1 MKQTLR
7 IIILCYSFILFEG
20 LLFSML
26 ADTGKA
32 EKEVLVLNSINFN
45 LPWSK
50 HFYWCVHDELQQRG
64 VSVKAESL
72 SVPALLDTMEV
83 NAVITRLREKYP
95 VPPAA
100 IVLIGDPGW
109 IVCRELFDD
118 VWKDIPVVVTNA
130 RDRLPASVEIL
141 LSHAPLTEAN
151 SVPAKEW
158 RRGYNITTLKQHY
171 YIKETIELI
180 RQLIPDMKRL
190 AFISDDRY
198 ISEETRCDM
207 KEVVTKYFPD
217 LPLELL
223 STTQLST
230 EALLDTLHSYK
241 SNTGIIY
248 YSWFESHNKDD
259 NNYLFD
265 HIQDVISNFT
275 PSPLFLL
282 SSEDLSN
289 NTFAGGYYVSAESFG
304 QSLLEILYRILDGEQ
319 ARNIPETTGGKENAY
334 LCYPV
339 LEEHNIPSYRYPKAA
354 VYINQPQSFFQQH
367 KVEIL
372 VCIAILV
379 ILVTAITYYI
389 RILRK
394 AYSRSSEAMEKAEQA
409 NQLKSAFLANMSH
422 EIRTPLNAIVGFSNM
437 LPEVDDREEMREY
450 TDIIET
456 NTNLLLQLINDIL
469 DMSKIEA
476 GTFDFCPALIDVNQT
491 MEEIEQ
497 SMQLRL
503 KNDAV
508 TFTFCER
515 LPECMLY
522 IDKNRLMQLLSNFI
536 VNAIKFTKSG
546 SIRMGYRMKD
556 INTIYFYVS
565 DTGCGMSPEQCRH
578 VFERFVK
585 YNPFIQGTGLG
596 LSICHM
602 IVEHLKGEI
611 GVNSEE
617 GKGSTFWF
625 TLPYRKGS
633 ILY

>member
-1 MKQTLR
+1 M
-7 IIILCYSFILFEG
+7 LFR
-20 LLFSML
+20 S
-26 ADTGKA
+26 
-32 EKEVLVLNSINFN
+32 
-45 LPWSK
+45 
-50 HFYWCVHDELQQRG
+50 HDELQQRG

-118 VWKDIPVVVTNA
+118 VWKDVPVVVTNA

-180 RQLIPDMKRL
+180 CQLIPDMKRL

-339 LEEHNIPSYRYPKAA
+339 LEEHNIPSYLYPKAA

-625 TLPYRKGS
+625 TLPYRKG
-633 ILY
+633 

>member
-32 EKEVLVLNSINFN
+32 DKEVLVLNSINFN

-118 VWKDIPVVVTNA
+118 VWKDVPVVVTNA

-379 ILVTAITYYI
+379 ILVTVITYYI

-611 GVNSEE
+611 GVSSEE

-625 TLPYRKGS
+625 TLPYRKG
-633 ILY
+633 

>member
-1 MKQTLR
+1 
-7 IIILCYSFILFEG
+7 
-20 LLFSML
+20 ML

-118 VWKDIPVVVTNA
+118 VWKDVPVVVTNA

-180 RQLIPDMKRL
+180 CQLIPDMKRL

-394 AYSRSSEAMEKAEQA
+394 AYSRLSEAMEKAEQA

-565 DTGCGMSPEQCRH
+565 DTGCGMSSEQCRH

-625 TLPYRKGS
+625 TLPYRKG
-633 ILY
+633 

>member
-1 MKQTLR
+1 
-7 IIILCYSFILFEG
+7 
-20 LLFSML
+20 ML

-100 IVLIGDPGW
+100 VVLIGDPGW

-118 VWKDIPVVVTNA
+118 VWKDVPVVVTNA

-180 RQLIPDMKRL
+180 CQLIPDMKRL

-476 GTFDFCPALIDVNQT
+476 GTLDFCPALIDVNQT

-556 INTIYFYVS
+556 INTTYFYVS
-565 DTGCGMSPEQCRH
+565 DTGCGMLPEQCRH

-625 TLPYRKGS
+625 TLPYRKG
-633 ILY
+633 

>member
-32 EKEVLVLNSINFN
+32 DKEVLVLNSINFN

-118 VWKDIPVVVTNA
+118 VWKDVPVVVTNA

-379 ILVTAITYYI
+379 ILVTAIPYYI

-625 TLPYRKGS
+625 TLPYRKG
-633 ILY
+633 

>member
-32 EKEVLVLNSINFN
+32 DKEVLVLNSINFN

-118 VWKDIPVVVTNA
+118 VWKDVPVVVTNA

-180 RQLIPDMKRL
+180 CQLIPDMKRL

-394 AYSRSSEAMEKAEQA
+394 AYSCSSEAMEKAEQA

-625 TLPYRKGS
+625 TLPYRKG
-633 ILY
+633 

>member
-32 EKEVLVLNSINFN
+32 DKEVLVLNSINFN

-118 VWKDIPVVVTNA
+118 VWKDVPVVVTNA

-180 RQLIPDMKRL
+180 CQLIPDMKRL

-354 VYINQPQSFFQQH
+354 VYINQPQSFFQ
-367 KVEIL
+367 
-372 VCIAILV
+372 
-379 ILVTAITYYI
+379 
-389 RILRK
+389 
-394 AYSRSSEAMEKAEQA
+394 
-409 NQLKSAFLANMSH
+409 
-422 EIRTPLNAIVGFSNM
+422 
-437 LPEVDDREEMREY
+437 
-450 TDIIET
+450 
-456 NTNLLLQLINDIL
+456 
-469 DMSKIEA
+469 
-476 GTFDFCPALIDVNQT
+476 
-491 MEEIEQ
+491 
-497 SMQLRL
+497 
-503 KNDAV
+503 
-508 TFTFCER
+508 
-515 LPECMLY
+515 
-522 IDKNRLMQLLSNFI
+522 
-536 VNAIKFTKSG
+536 
-546 SIRMGYRMKD
+546 
-556 INTIYFYVS
+556 
-565 DTGCGMSPEQCRH
+565 
-578 VFERFVK
+578 
-585 YNPFIQGTGLG
+585 
-596 LSICHM
+596 
-602 IVEHLKGEI
+602 
-611 GVNSEE
+611 
-617 GKGSTFWF
+617 
-625 TLPYRKGS
+625 
-633 ILY
+633 

>member
-1 MKQTLR
+1 
-7 IIILCYSFILFEG
+7 
-20 LLFSML
+20 ML

-32 EKEVLVLNSINFN
+32 DKEVLVLNSINFN

-118 VWKDIPVVVTNA
+118 VWKDVPVVVTNA

-394 AYSRSSEAMEKAEQA
+394 AYSRLSEAMEKAEQA

-625 TLPYRKGS
+625 TLPYRKG
-633 ILY
+633 

>member
-7 IIILCYSFILFEG
+7 IILFEG
-20 LLFSML
+20 LLFPML

-118 VWKDIPVVVTNA
+118 VWKDVPVVVTNA

-180 RQLIPDMKRL
+180 CQLIPDMKRL

-207 KEVVTKYFPD
+207 KEVVTKHFPD

-304 QSLLEILYRILDGEQ
+304 QSLLEILYRILDGEH

-367 KVEIL
+367 KGEIL

-625 TLPYRKGS
+625 TLPYRKG
-633 ILY
+633 

>member
-1 MKQTLR
+1 
-7 IIILCYSFILFEG
+7 
-20 LLFSML
+20 ML

-100 IVLIGDPGW
+100 VVLIGDPGW

-118 VWKDIPVVVTNA
+118 VWKDVPVVVTNA

-565 DTGCGMSPEQCRH
+565 DTGCGMSSEQCRH

-625 TLPYRKGS
+625 TLPYRKG
-633 ILY
+633 

>member
-1 MKQTLR
+1 
-7 IIILCYSFILFEG
+7 
-20 LLFSML
+20 ML

-32 EKEVLVLNSINFN
+32 DKEVLVLNSINFN

-118 VWKDIPVVVTNA
+118 VWKDVPVVVTNA

-207 KEVVTKYFPD
+207 KEVVTKHFPD

-625 TLPYRKGS
+625 TLPYRKG
-633 ILY
+633 